1 MEALEFYTD
10 HPFVDCYMT
19 TQDEGYSQHFFKLD
33 WFLVLMIISIF
44 RMQLQTNM
52 LCKMLGAYEWLNK
65 K

>member
-44 RMQLQTNM
+44 RM
-52 LCKMLGAYEWLNK
+52 
-65 K
+65 